1 VTAEPVA
8 VLDLTDEELAVL
20 ATTEGA
26 VVFPHLSEL
35 PQQAQRVAKDTAYR
49 SLIAHGLLEA
59 PSPSQVQQAECE
71 ALGTADG
78 QVAYPVRM
86 RRSWRGC

>member
-1 VTAEPVA
+1 MTAEPVA

-35 PQQAQRVAKDTAYR
+35 PEEAQRVARWPTR
-49 SLIAHGLLEA
+49 CGW
-59 PSPSQVQQAECE
+59 
-71 ALGTADG
+71 
-78 QVAYPVRM
+78 